1 MIFKSTKIPGSYVIE
16 QERLEDHR
24 GYFARTWCTQEFSAH
39 GLETNFVQHS
49 VSHNARQGTLRGM
62 HYQSAPHAECKLVR
76 VTRGAIFDVII
87 DLRAESPTHKAWFGV
102 ELNSENG
109 TMLYIPD
116 GCAHG
121 FLTLSD
127 DTDVQ
132 YQITEFFRPESAAGV
147 RWNDSAFSVDW
158 PSHPAVIADRDS
170 HYEDYQQ

>member
-1 MIFKSTKIPGSYVIE
+1 
-16 QERLEDHR
+16 
-24 GYFARTWCTQEFSAH
+24 
-39 GLETNFVQHS
+39 
-49 VSHNARQGTLRGM
+49 M
-62 HYQSAPHAECKLVR
+62 HYQAAPHAERKLVR

-109 TMLYIPD
+109 AMLYIPD

-127 DTDVQ
+127 YTDVQ
-132 YQITEFFRPESAAGV
+132 YQISEFFRPEYAAGV

-158 PSHPAVIADRDS
+158 PSHPTVIADRDR

>member
-1 MIFKSTKIPGSYVIE
+1 MIFQSTKIPGVYVIE
-16 QERLEDHR
+16 QERHEDHR
-24 GYFARTWCTQEFSAH
+24 GYFARTWCRQEFAAQ
-39 GLETNFVQHS
+39 GLETQFVQCS
-49 VSHNARQGTLRGM
+49 VSHNKRQGTLRGM
-62 HYQSAPHAECKLVR
+62 HYQSEPHSERKLVQ

-87 DLRAESPTHKAWFGV
+87 DLRIDSPTHKAWFGL

-127 DTDVQ
+127 CADVQ
-132 YQITEFFRPESAAGV
+132 YQISEFFRPKSASGV

-158 PSHPAVIADRDS
+158 PFDPAIIADRDN
-170 HYEDYQQ
+170 HYDDYHQ